1 MFNRSNVLLIKL
13 FLFFSENGIYMF
25 LWIGQAVSSDW
36 LQNVFGVQSTHQVDK
51 QRVINCLP
59 IA

>member
-1 MFNRSNVLLIKL
+1 
-13 FLFFSENGIYMF
+13 MF